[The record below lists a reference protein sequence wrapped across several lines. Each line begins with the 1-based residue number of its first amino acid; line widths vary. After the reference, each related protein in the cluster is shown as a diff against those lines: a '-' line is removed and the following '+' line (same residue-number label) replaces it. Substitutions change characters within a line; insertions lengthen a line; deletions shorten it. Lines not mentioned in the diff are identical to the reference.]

1 MVLIQN
7 DGVMKTKVISLLS
20 IAFILSIVL
29 YGFSNKQEKKKKMI
43 CKSTTKISYGFDL
56 PDKPNN
62 ELSYVIKR
70 RDNKV
75 VVSDRLKKAKKLSD
89 FIDYFPNNW
98 IYEYE
103 SVTIGVLSNGVE
115 KKVVSKNNFLTRGQ
129 EELIRNAKMF
139 DLITVKVYYDSK
151 NPVTDETEKNI
162 MNFALRV
169 SPKYEAEY
177 VGGYYKMI
185 QYLKKNTGI
194 EVLNWSTDIK
204 KRAIINFWID
214 ENGEV
219 TNPTVKESSGR
230 NDVDDTLIK
239 LLKSMPK
246 WTPAKTSNGKPA
258 MQEFEFAIGGDMC

>member
-1 MVLIQN
+1 
-7 DGVMKTKVISLLS
+7 MKTKFIYILS
-20 IAFILSIVL
+20 IAVIFSLAL
-29 YGFSNKQEKKKKMI
+29 YGFSNNQKKKKKMV
-43 CKSTTKISYGFDL
+43 CKSTSGISYGFDL
-56 PDKPNN
+56 PDKPNK

-70 RDNKV
+70 KDNKV
-75 VVSDRLKKAKKLSD
+75 VISEKLKKAKKLSD
-89 FIDYFPNNW
+89 FIDYFPHNW

-115 KKVVSKNNFLTRGQ
+115 EKAISKNNFLTKEQ
-129 EELIRNAKMF
+129 ERLISKAKMF
-139 DLITVKVYYDSK
+139 DLITVKVHYDSK
-151 NPVTDETEKNI
+151 NPVTDKREKNI

-169 SPKYEAEY
+169 SPKHEAEY

-204 KRAIINFWID
+204 KRAIIHFWID
-214 ENGEV
+214 QNGEV
-219 TNPTVKESSGR
+219 TNLTVKESSGR
-230 NDVDDTLIK
+230 NNVDEKLIK

-246 WTPAKTSNGKPA
+246 WTPAKTSDGEPA